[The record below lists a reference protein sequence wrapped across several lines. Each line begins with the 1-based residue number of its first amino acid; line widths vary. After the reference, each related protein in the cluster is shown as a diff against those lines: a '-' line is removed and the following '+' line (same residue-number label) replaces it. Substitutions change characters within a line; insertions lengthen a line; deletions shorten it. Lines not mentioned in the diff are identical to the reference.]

1 MKKTITKILAATASV
16 ISFILILILVI
27 LAFKGLKPEEIQKGL
42 GKGLIIAL
50 SITFLAL
57 TVIFLALLFSNDD
70 VIKEIII
77 KSEHKGSVYA
87 TMGVIKKTVKKA
99 TFEMVGIK
107 CGKVAVFRTEFG
119 VRLMVNVKVTD
130 EDAEIASARVR
141 IALEDRGS
149 LGYTFNSIEV
159 KITSLKSK
167 FMLDKEDVDKKV
179 NAEMKEQRKQAIET
193 AAREKSVE
201 KKAAEMNKLD
211 EQRREEAKAE
221 AVALNDNV
229 VEANAEEVKVT
240 EENK

>member
-70 VIKEIII
+70 VIKEIVI

-119 VRLMVNVKVTD
+119 VRLVVNVTD

-141 IALEDRGS
+141 IALEDEFKGS
-149 LGYTFNSIEV
+149 LGYTFNSIEI

-167 FMLDKEDVDKKV
+167 FMLDKDDVDKKV
-179 NAEMKEQRKQAIET
+179 TAEIKEQRKQAAET

-201 KKAAEMNKLD
+201 KKAVEMNKMD
-211 EQRREEAKAE
+211 EQKREEAKAE
-221 AVALNDNV
+221 AVALNDNI
-229 VEANAEEVKVT
+229 VEAKVEEVKVT
-240 EENK
+240 EETK